1 MHVHTNGF
9 FMKIIIA
16 GASDVGLH
24 LAKLLSFESQNI
36 TLIDNV
42 KQDLN
47 YAETH
52 LDIRTIQGD
61 PSALSTLKKA
71 DAGDSDM
78 MIAVTPSETTNLMCC
93 LLSKQLGCKRT
104 IARVTNIEFDKYK
117 EDVDFNA
124 LGIDELISPE
134 ELAAKEIELLINESA
149 FNNSYEFEGGAL
161 TMMGTTLQESAP
173 FVGKSVKEAAA
184 VFSEVHF
191 MPIAIKRAGT
201 QSTLIPRGDTV
212 FEAGDQVYFTS
223 SKSGMDSLYELIGYT
238 KQEIENVMIL
248 GGGRIGNKTAEDLC
262 GKGIRVK
269 LVEVDK
275 EKAIKLSGNLPNTLV
290 IHGDGRNA
298 DLLVEENIG
307 GMDVFIA
314 VTDDSE
320 TNIMSCLMAKSKNVP
335 KIIALVENVDY
346 FELTKSIGVDTL
358 INKKLLTANSI
369 FRYIRKGKV
378 VDLAKL
384 NNMDAE
390 LLEFVV
396 SDQSKVLGKKIK
408 DLDISR
414 TATIGGVIRGNE
426 GVIALGDFEIMA
438 GDRVLMCCLPKS
450 ISRIERLFR

>member
-1 MHVHTNGF
+1 
-9 FMKIIIA
+9 MKIIIA

-42 KQDLN
+42 KHDLN

-262 GKGIRVK
+262 EKGIRVK

>member
-1 MHVHTNGF
+1 
-9 FMKIIIA
+9 MKIIIA

-161 TMMGTTLQESAP
+161 TMMGTMLQESAP

>member
-1 MHVHTNGF
+1 
-9 FMKIIIA
+9 MKIIIA

-201 QSTLIPRGDTV
+201 QNTLIPRGDTV

-275 EKAIKLSGNLPNTLV
+275 EKAIKLSANLPNTLV

>member
-1 MHVHTNGF
+1 
-9 FMKIIIA
+9 MKIIIA

-275 EKAIKLSGNLPNTLV
+275 EKAIKLSANLPNTLV

>member
-1 MHVHTNGF
+1 M
-9 FMKIIIA
+9 
-16 GASDVGLH
+16 
-24 LAKLLSFESQNI
+24 
-36 TLIDNV
+36 
-42 KQDLN
+42 
-47 YAETH
+47 
-52 LDIRTIQGD
+52 
-61 PSALSTLKKA
+61 
-71 DAGDSDM
+71 
-78 MIAVTPSETTNLMCC
+78 
-93 LLSKQLGCKRT
+93 
-104 IARVTNIEFDKYK
+104 
-117 EDVDFNA
+117 DVDFNS

-134 ELAAKEIELLINESA
+134 ELAAKEIQLLIDESG
-149 FNNSYEFEGGAL
+149 FNNSYEFEEGAL
-161 TMMGTTLQESAP
+161 TMMGTTLLESAP

-184 VFSEVHF
+184 VFSEVLF

-201 QSTLIPRGDTV
+201 QTTLIPRGDTL

-223 SKSGMDSLYELIGYT
+223 SKSGMDSLNELVGYT
-238 KQEIENVMIL
+238 KQEVENVMII
-248 GGGRIGNKTAEDLC
+248 GGGRIGKKTAEDLC
-262 GKGIRVK
+262 QQGMRVK
-269 LVEVDK
+269 LVESDK

-298 DLLVEENIG
+298 ELLVEENIV
-307 GMDVFIA
+307 GMDVFLA

-320 TNIMSCLMAKSKNVP
+320 TNIMSCLMAKSNKVS

-369 FRYIRKGKV
+369 FRYVRKGKV

-396 SDQSKVLGKKIK
+396 SQDSKVLGKKIK

-414 TATIGGVIRGNE
+414 TATIGGVIRE
-426 GVIALGDFEIMA
+426 GEGIIALGDFEIMP
-438 GDRVLMCCLPKS
+438 GDRILVCCLPKS

>member
-1 MHVHTNGF
+1 
-9 FMKIIIA
+9 MKIIIA

-24 LAKLLSFESQNI
+24 LAKLLSYESQDI
-36 TLIDNV
+36 TLIDSV
-42 KQDLN
+42 KEQLT

-52 LDIRTIQGD
+52 LDIRTIHGD
-61 PSALSTLKKA
+61 PSALAVLKNA
-71 DAGDSDM
+71 DAAGSDM
-78 MIAVTPSETTNLMCC
+78 VIAVSPVETTNLMCC

-117 EDVDFNA
+117 EDVDFHS

-134 ELAAKEIELLINESA
+134 ELAVKEIQLLIDESA
-149 FNNSYEFEGGAL
+149 FNNSYEFEDGAL
-161 TMMGTTLQESAP
+161 TMMGTTLEESAP

-184 VFSEVHF
+184 VYSEVHF

-201 QSTLIPRGDTV
+201 QTTLIPRGDTL

-223 SKSGMDSLYELIGYT
+223 SKSGMDALNELIGYT
-238 KQEIENVMIL
+238 KQEVENVMIL
-248 GGGRIGNKTAEDLC
+248 GGGRIGKKTAEYLC
-262 GKGIRVK
+262 QLGMRVK
-269 LVEVDK
+269 LVESNK
-275 EKAIKLSGNLPNTLV
+275 EKAIKLSGDLPNTLV

-298 DLLVEENIG
+298 ELLLEENIG
-307 GMDVFIA
+307 GMDVFLA

-320 TNIMSCLMAKSKNVP
+320 TNIMSCLMAKSNTVS

-369 FRYIRKGKV
+369 FRYVRKGKV

-396 SDQSKVLGKKIK
+396 SEDSRILGKKIK
-408 DLDISR
+408 DLEISR
-414 TATIGGVIRGNE
+414 TATIGGIIRAGE
-426 GVIALGDFEIMA
+426 GIIALGDFEIMP
-438 GDRVLMCCLPKS
+438 GDRVLVCCLPKS